1 MEWLD
6 PYMMTRVSK
15 EEHIANL
22 KEDTFSESSFNEEFG
37 YENTSI
43 IKEIA
48 ERSKKN
54 GTVCCSTGRSQYQ
67 NSRESKNNV
76 NIESSIGKRQYQSS
90 REYENNVNIE
100 TNNDTVFRISNDV
113 FDNIAH
119 IKVERISENGSPEE
133 AGYENDRSIVETAT
147 KSPQAGA
154 ACISIPKKRYR
165 ENITHNINTNIDTNE
180 GTTRR
185 PSERKERS
193 ATLHAR
199 ATSDDIFGSMI
210 ASELKNFPIT
220 VKFKVKHEINLV
232 LYKYHLA
239 LQGNIVQSLSP
250 PY

>member
-22 KEDTFSESSFNEEFG
+22 KEDTFSESSLNEEFG
-37 YENTSI
+37 YGNTSI

-48 ERSKKN
+48 EKSKKN
-54 GTVCCSTGRSQYQ
+54 GTACSSTGR
-67 NSRESKNNV
+67 
-76 NIESSIGKRQYQSS
+76 RQYQSS

-100 TNNDTVFRISNDV
+100 SSTGRRQYQSSRECENNVNLEANNDTVFRISNDI

-119 IKVERISENGSPEE
+119 VKVERVSENGSPEE
-133 AGYENDRSIVETAT
+133 AGYENDRSIVEAAT
-147 KSPQAGA
+147 KYPQTGA
-154 ACISIPKKRYR
+154 ACSSIPKKRYR
-165 ENITHNINTNIDTNE
+165 ENIARKINASIDTNE
-180 GTTRR
+180 VTTRR
-185 PSERKERS
+185 PSERKEHS
-193 ATLHAR
+193 TTLNAR

-210 ASELKNFPIT
+210 AAEFKNFPST

-232 LYKYHLA
+232 LYKYHLV
-239 LQGNIVQSLSP
+239 LQDNIVPLHSP